1 VIGTEAERQFYLA
14 AAGIRM
20 WYAREPLPGA
30 APSGDFDFVE
40 FDSVPAA
47 IPEPESM
54 SAQPS
59 ARTGRSKDHIAKL
72 QSLMDTKKPPEPAP
86 EPEKVQVQTGTPEL
100 EAPAQDIQPAAR
112 GPQDEPLVDAP
123 VDQSR
128 QEIPRVTL
136 QTWVGKHVMLMAVLS
151 DESSLALQ
159 QTLAGNILKALG
171 EASPRT
177 LDVVRWPLFNNA
189 GISLND
195 IDHLV
200 DVVSG
205 QLETY
210 KDKVVV
216 SLGEDSGWLTAALGK
231 QPEVCFAA
239 SLANL
244 AGTPA
249 LKRDLWQLL
258 KPIRPNLS

>member
-1 VIGTEAERQFYLA
+1 MIGNEAERQFYLA

-30 APSGDFDFVE
+30 APSSDFDFVE

-47 IPEPESM
+47 IPKPESM
-54 SAQPS
+54 PAPPS
-59 ARTGRSKDHIAKL
+59 AKAGRGKDHIAQL
-72 QSLMDTKKPPEPAP
+72 QSLMDAKKSPEPAP
-86 EPEKVQVQTGTPEL
+86 EPEKVQAQAGTPEL
-100 EAPAQDIQPAAR
+100 KVPSQGVRPEAG
-112 GPQDEPLVDAP
+112 GPQEDALVESP
-123 VDQSR
+123 VNEDR
-128 QEIPRVTL
+128 REIPKVTL
-136 QTWVGKHVMLMAVLS
+136 QTWVGKRVMLMAVLS

-171 EASPRT
+171 EVSPRT
-177 LDVVRWPLFNNA
+177 LDVVRWPLFNNG

-195 IDHLV
+195 IGHLV
-200 DVVSG
+200 DVVSA
-205 QLETY
+205 QIETY

-216 SLGEDSGWLTAALGK
+216 SLGEDSDWMAAALGK

-249 LKRDLWQLL
+249 LKRDLWQRL